1 MWIRVLAVFFALG
14 LFPFAQKVAAGNSLA
29 LWIHPYLPAT
39 ELVKRFTPL
48 TTYLGNELGMPVEIR
63 IKKSYQAH
71 IDFVGRDQADLAYLG
86 PVSYLRI
93 SDSFGLKPLIARLEV
108 RGTPFFHGMVIVRQ
122 DSSIKKLGDLVGKS
136 FAFGDPNSTMSH
148 VVPRAHLKKAG
159 ISLDLL
165 SRHEFL
171 GSHHDVALGVLG
183 GYFDAGGVKEEV
195 FYEYEKR
202 GLRVL
207 AKSPPI
213 SEHVFM
219 ARSDLPPELVE
230 RLQKAFMAVNQHP
243 QKDKILK
250 SIKKSVTGFAPVAD
264 RDYGELRELMKFAE
278 TL

>member
-1 MWIRVLAVFFALG
+1 MI
-14 LFPFAQKVAAGNSLA
+14 
-29 LWIHPYLPAT
+29 
-39 ELVKRFTPL
+39 
-48 TTYLGNELGMPVEIR
+48 
-63 IKKSYQAH
+63 
-71 IDFVGRDQADLAYLG
+71 
-86 PVSYLRI
+86 
-93 SDSFGLKPLIARLEV
+93 
-108 RGTPFFHGMVIVRQ
+108 IVRQ
-122 DSSIKKLGDLVGKS
+122 DSPIKTLADLSGKS

-165 SRHEFL
+165 ERHEFL

-219 ARSDLPPELVE
+219 ARSDLSPALVA

-243 QKDKILK
+243 QKDYILK
-250 SIKKSVTGFAPVAD
+250 SIKKSVTGFAPAAN
-264 RDYGELRELMKFAE
+264 RDYDELRELMKFAE
-278 TL
+278 

>member
-1 MWIRVLAVFFALG
+1 M
-14 LFPFAQKVAAGNSLA
+14 

-48 TTYLGNELGMPVEIR
+48 TTYLSAELGVTVEIR

-71 IDFVGRDQADLAYLG
+71 IDFVARDQADLAYLG
-86 PVSYLRI
+86 PVSYLRA
-93 SDSFGLKPLIARLEV
+93 FNKTAPQPLLARLEV
-108 RGTPFFHGMVIVRQ
+108 RGKPVFHGMIIVRQ
-122 DSSIKKLGDLVGKS
+122 DSPIQKLSDLNGKS

-148 VVPRAHLKKAG
+148 IVPRAHLKKAG
-159 ISLDLL
+159 IGLESL

-219 ARSDLPPELVE
+219 ARSDLAPELVE
-230 RLQKAFMAVNQHP
+230 RLRKAFMAVNQDP

-250 SIKKSVTGFAPVAD
+250 SIKKSVTGFAPVVD
-264 RDYGELRELMKFAE
+264 RDYAELRELMKFAE
-278 TL
+278 SL